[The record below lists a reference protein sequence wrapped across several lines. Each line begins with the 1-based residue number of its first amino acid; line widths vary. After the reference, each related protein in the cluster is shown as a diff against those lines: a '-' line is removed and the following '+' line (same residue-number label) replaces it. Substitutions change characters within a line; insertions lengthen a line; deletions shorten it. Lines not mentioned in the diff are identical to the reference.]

1 MSKKRKPRKVKK
13 KNKEMYWIGVAI
25 TVLLIISIGTM
36 VILLLPEEAG
46 DLPPAPKKSKD
57 PHLNIEN
64 VFFQKAGEAT
74 RQISNEVEEV
84 VIIRV
89 YSYITNDG
97 TGDARNVRVTAL
109 PLDDSM
115 NLASDKVDKFVGNIR
130 VNKTSES
137 EFLVEVPK
145 GIRHEVFL
153 MIWEDGRV
161 ILKGTGSFMVDT
173 NVGSSQEFR
182 TTEIIGTRNDTD
194 YDGMPDSWE
203 IYYGLDPS
211 SSEDAGKDAD
221 GDGISNRGEYMA
233 GTQPREPSKDDDEGE
248 TLIGTGSSFSIC
260 FVLIMVIIVIVIIII
275 IIKASVTKKKEYS
288 TSSPEALQ
296 QSQKQA
302 LPSPQIGP
310 RICLRC
316 GGLLQNLHC
325 LRCGADYNQFA
336 SPGVSENVDEQF

>member
-1 MSKKRKPRKVKK
+1 MSKKRKTRKVKK
-13 KNKEMYWIGVAI
+13 RRREIYWIGVAI

-36 VILLLPEEAG
+36 LIQLLPEE
-46 DLPPAPKKSKD
+46 DIPPAPKKSKD

-74 RQISNEVEEV
+74 RQISNQVEDV

-173 NVGSSQEFR
+173 NIGTSQEFH

-194 YDGMPDSWE
+194 YDGMPNSWE

-211 SSEDAGKDAD
+211 NPDDASKDAD
-221 GDGISNRGEYMA
+221 GDGVSNRGEYMA
-233 GTQPREPSKDDDEGE
+233 GTAPAPPADGDDDEAKMGVD
-248 TLIGTGSSFSIC
+248 SSSTIC
-260 FVLIMVIIVIVIIII
+260 FVLVMVIIVIVIIII
-275 IIKASVTKKKEYS
+275 ITKAFVTKKKDKS
-288 TSSPEALQ
+288 TSTPEASHQ
-296 QSQKQA
+296 PQNQV
-302 LPSPQIGP
+302 LPNPQPGP
-310 RICLRC
+310 RICIRC

-336 SPGVSENVDEQF
+336 SPSVNEYDDDQY